1 MAVRELTGYYE
12 DDYIDIYPKWKSSN
26 DYSKMSAEN
35 AARVICTRF
44 GIPADKET
52 QAETR
57 AELAGGMYEY
67 IYD

>member
-1 MAVRELTGYYE
+1 
-12 DDYIDIYPKWKSSN
+12 
-26 DYSKMSAEN
+26 MSAEN

-44 GIPADKET
+44 EIPADKET